1 MFSIINVVFIHLYL
15 LFRRQNYIFYLKP
28 PNYLRFFLFL
38 LLVYGK
44 RPVSKVSVILPNVV
58 SQYVLNEVYHM
69 LPYAK
74 KVYYNVIGIEY
85 IGIIIKKKEKKFAI
99 WIFLSI
105 FAEKYCD
112 MAKYINPFTDVG
124 FKRIFGQ
131 ELSKPLLLDFLNS
144 LFEGEKHI
152 VNLTFLDKEQPALF
166 EEDRSL
172 IYDIYCETDEGEK
185 IIVEMQ
191 NKSQPFFKNRSI
203 YYVSESIA
211 RQGERGSS
219 WNYEIDSVY
228 LVAFLNFSPLDFKKQ
243 FRTDVVLAEKDTK
256 EQFSDKLRMIYLQL
270 PLFKK
275 EADECENQVERW
287 IYLLKNMETL
297 NRLPWA
303 AQSAVFKKLES
314 IADVSAMTRAERL
327 QYDEALKKYRD
338 TISVFEGVRM
348 EGRKEGIVANA
359 RKMKSYG
366 FTLEMIS
373 DITGLTMEEVRDL

>member
-1 MFSIINVVFIHLYL
+1 
-15 LFRRQNYIFYLKP
+15 
-28 PNYLRFFLFL
+28 
-38 LLVYGK
+38 
-44 RPVSKVSVILPNVV
+44 
-58 SQYVLNEVYHM
+58 
-69 LPYAK
+69 
-74 KVYYNVIGIEY
+74 
-85 IGIIIKKKEKKFAI
+85 
-99 WIFLSI
+99 
-105 FAEKYCD
+105 

-172 IYDIYCETDEGEK
+172 IYDIYCEADDGEK

-203 YYVSESIA
+203 YYISESIA
-211 RQGERGSS
+211 RQGERGSA
-219 WNYEIDSVY
+219 WNYAIDSVY
-228 LVAFLNFSPLDFKKQ
+228 LVAFLNFSPIDFKKQ
-243 FRTDVVLAEKDTK
+243 FRTDVVLAEKGTK
-256 EQFSDKLRMIYLQL
+256 EQFSDKLRMIFLQL

-303 AQSAVFKKLES
+303 AQSAVFQKLES
-314 IADVSAMTRAERL
+314 IADVGGMTRAERL

-338 TISVFEGVRM
+338 TISVFEGVRLEGRM
-348 EGRKEGIVANA
+348 EGNAEGRLEEKIAIARNLKSMGMSISDVSKATGLSEEGIKA
-359 RKMKSYG
+359 
-366 FTLEMIS
+366 L
-373 DITGLTMEEVRDL
+373 

>member
-1 MFSIINVVFIHLYL
+1 
-15 LFRRQNYIFYLKP
+15 
-28 PNYLRFFLFL
+28 
-38 LLVYGK
+38 
-44 RPVSKVSVILPNVV
+44 
-58 SQYVLNEVYHM
+58 
-69 LPYAK
+69 
-74 KVYYNVIGIEY
+74 
-85 IGIIIKKKEKKFAI
+85 
-99 WIFLSI
+99 
-105 FAEKYCD
+105 

-152 VNLTFLDKEQPALF
+152 ASLTFLDKEQPAMF

-203 YYVSESIA
+203 YYISESIA
-211 RQGERGSS
+211 RQGERGST

-228 LVAFLNFSPLDFKKQ
+228 LVAFLNFCPLDFKKQ
-243 FRTDVVLAEKDTK
+243 FRTDVVLAEKGTV

-287 IYLLKNMETL
+287 IFLLKNMETL
-297 NRLPWA
+297 KRLPWA

-314 IADVSAMTRAERL
+314 IADVGAMTRDERL
-327 QYDEALKKYRD
+327 KYDVAL
-338 TISVFEGVRM
+338 TQV
-348 EGRKEGIVANA
+348 
-359 RKMKSYG
+359 
-366 FTLEMIS
+366 
-373 DITGLTMEEVRDL
+373 

>member
-1 MFSIINVVFIHLYL
+1 
-15 LFRRQNYIFYLKP
+15 
-28 PNYLRFFLFL
+28 
-38 LLVYGK
+38 
-44 RPVSKVSVILPNVV
+44 
-58 SQYVLNEVYHM
+58 
-69 LPYAK
+69 
-74 KVYYNVIGIEY
+74 
-85 IGIIIKKKEKKFAI
+85 
-99 WIFLSI
+99 
-105 FAEKYCD
+105 

-152 VNLTFLDKEQPALF
+152 ANLTFLDKEQPALF

-172 IYDIYCETDEGEK
+172 IYDIYCETDDGEK

-211 RQGERGSS
+211 RQGERGSA
-219 WNYEIDSVY
+219 WNYAIDSVY

-243 FRTDVVLAEKDTK
+243 FRTDVVLAEKGTT
-256 EQFSDKLRMIYLQL
+256 EQFSDKLRMIFLQL
-270 PLFKK
+270 PLFTK

-303 AQSAVFKKLES
+303 AQSAVFQKLES
-314 IADVSAMTRAERL
+314 IADVGGMTRAERL

-338 TISVFEGVRM
+338 TISVFEGVRLEGLKEGNA
-348 EGRKEGIVANA
+348 EGRANEKKETIRRLLASGASV
-359 RKMKSYG
+359 
-366 FTLEMIS
+366 
-373 DITGLTMEEVRDL
+373 DIIAIATGLTQDEVKPLIDEISKE

>member
-1 MFSIINVVFIHLYL
+1 
-15 LFRRQNYIFYLKP
+15 
-28 PNYLRFFLFL
+28 
-38 LLVYGK
+38 
-44 RPVSKVSVILPNVV
+44 
-58 SQYVLNEVYHM
+58 
-69 LPYAK
+69 
-74 KVYYNVIGIEY
+74 
-85 IGIIIKKKEKKFAI
+85 
-99 WIFLSI
+99 
-105 FAEKYCD
+105 

-270 PLFKK
+270 PLFTK

-314 IADVSAMTRAERL
+314 ISDVSAMTRAERL

-348 EGRKEGIVANA
+348 EGRVEGRVEGRENEKKATIQRLLASGASVDIIAIATGMTEADVKLLIN
-359 RKMKSYG
+359 
-366 FTLEMIS
+366 EIS
-373 DITGLTMEEVRDL
+373 KA

>member
-1 MFSIINVVFIHLYL
+1 
-15 LFRRQNYIFYLKP
+15 
-28 PNYLRFFLFL
+28 
-38 LLVYGK
+38 
-44 RPVSKVSVILPNVV
+44 
-58 SQYVLNEVYHM
+58 
-69 LPYAK
+69 
-74 KVYYNVIGIEY
+74 
-85 IGIIIKKKEKKFAI
+85 
-99 WIFLSI
+99 
-105 FAEKYCD
+105 

-144 LFEGEKHI
+144 LFVGEKRI

-211 RQGERGSS
+211 RQGERGSA
-219 WNYEIDSVY
+219 WNYAIDSVY
-228 LVAFLNFSPLDFKKQ
+228 LVAFLNFSPIDFKKQ
-243 FRTDVVLAEKDTK
+243 FRTDVVLAEKGTT
-256 EQFSDKLRMIYLQL
+256 EQFSDKLRMIFLQL
-270 PLFKK
+270 PLFTK

-303 AQSAVFKKLES
+303 AQSAVFQKLES
-314 IADVSAMTRAERL
+314 IADVGGMTRAERL

-338 TISVFEGVRM
+338 TISVFEGVRLEGRM
-348 EGRKEGIVANA
+348 EGNAEGRLEEKIAIARNLKSMGMSISDVSKATGLSEEGIKV
-359 RKMKSYG
+359 
-366 FTLEMIS
+366 L
-373 DITGLTMEEVRDL
+373 